1 MKSQVI
7 VAKEEALIP
16 PSLFEEEDRNSD
28 NESELSINF
37 NQKLSFFNE
46 DKDNEPQNYVSI
58 IYIITLYI
66 SRAKKE

>member
-7 VAKEEALIP
+7 VDKEEALIP

-28 NESELSINF
+28 NESDFSINF
-37 NQKLSFFNE
+37 NQKLSLFNE

>member
-28 NESELSINF
+28 NESDLSINF

-46 DKDNEPQNYVSI
+46 DKDNEPQNL

>member
-28 NESELSINF
+28 NESDFSINF

-46 DKDNEPQNYVSI
+46 DKDNEPQNL